1 MSFLA
6 LYLFYKKERSIFFK
20 VYRKY
25 FVLLDVFFTQRH
37 AFHLVDP
44 SIMPLLSS
52 LSCLVTT
59 LGAVLY
65 FHGFVAGLNVQ
76 LFGLFSILICMF
88 F

>member
-1 MSFLA
+1 MMF
-6 LYLFYKKERSIFFK
+6 
-20 VYRKY
+20 
-25 FVLLDVFFTQRH
+25 FFTQRH

-52 LSCLVTT
+52 LSCLVTA

-65 FHGFVAGLNVQ
+65 FHGFIAGLNIQ
-76 LFGLFSILICMF
+76 LFGLFSILVCMF

>member
-1 MSFLA
+1 MNS
-6 LYLFYKKERSIFFK
+6 RSISIGITIGNADGLTCL
-20 VYRKY
+20 VTRN
-25 FVLLDVFFTQRH
+25 VFFFAQRH

-52 LSCLVTT
+52 LSCLVTA

-65 FHGFVAGLNVQ
+65 FHGFIAGLNIQ
-76 LFGLFSILICMF
+76 LFGLFSILVCMF

>member
-1 MSFLA
+1 MF
-6 LYLFYKKERSIFFK
+6 
-20 VYRKY
+20 
-25 FVLLDVFFTQRH
+25 FFTQRH

-76 LFGLFSILICMF
+76 LFGLFFYFNLYVFLVKGRS
-88 F
+88 